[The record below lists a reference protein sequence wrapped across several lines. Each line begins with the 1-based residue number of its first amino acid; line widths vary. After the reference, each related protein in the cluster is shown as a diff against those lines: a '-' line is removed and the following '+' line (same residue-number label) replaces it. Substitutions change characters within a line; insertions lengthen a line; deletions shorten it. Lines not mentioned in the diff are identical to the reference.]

1 MITGKDFYAIMTA
14 MVPLYVAMLLA
25 YGSVR
30 WWKIFTPDQCAGINR
45 FVAIFAVPL
54 LSFHFISMGD
64 PYAMNF
70 KFIGADSLQKVIILL
85 VLGLWTKFTKYG
97 TFEWMITLF
106 SLSTLPNTLV
116 IGIPLLTAMYGERSA
131 ALMVQVVVMQCI
143 VWYTLLLF
151 MFEFRAAKTL
161 IMKRFPGAGAD
172 IGSIQVESDVV
183 SLDAQDFLETSAEV
197 GTDGKLHITVRR
209 SSASRRSMGVG
220 SLTGVEIYSVSSS
233 AIQSPRGSYVNQ
245 SDFNYVAGF
254 PGGRLSNFGPA
265 DDMYLIQSSRGPTP
279 TPRRSNFEDEP
290 SRRSLNMT
298 PYFSV
303 TKDQQAP
310 PMKLNNDSH
319 MFGRSS
325 SAPVT
330 AKGGRTRSKLHATT
344 EQPLRP
350 DLSMLGGK
358 YIAIFFLFYK
368 FLFTFVFYVVV
379 ELKEIE
385 IEISGDQERV
395 KPGVAEH
402 QPDTNQGPGNRMPS
416 AGVMAR
422 LILLMVWRKLIRNP
436 NTYASLIGLIWALV
450 SYRWHLKLPKIVDDS
465 ISLISKT
472 GLGMAMFS
480 LGLFMALQPKLIACG
495 RSKAMLSIVVKF
507 LIGPLVATL
516 SAFLVG
522 LRGTLFR
529 VAVVQATLS
538 AGIVPFVFAKEYDVH
553 ATILST
559 SVIFGMLITVPITIC
574 YYIILEL

>member
-1 MITGKDFYAIMTA
+1 MITGKDFYAIVTA
-14 MVPLYVAMLLA
+14 MVPLYIAMLLA

-70 KFIGADSLQKVIILL
+70 KFIGADSLQKVIILF

-161 IMKRFPGAGAD
+161 IMERFPGAGGD

-197 GTDGKLHITVRR
+197 GNDGKLHITVRR
-209 SSASRRSMGVG
+209 SSASRRSTGVG

-233 AIQSPRGSYVNQ
+233 AVQSPRGSYVNQ
-245 SDFNYVAGF
+245 SDFNSVVGF

-265 DDMYLIQSSRGPTP
+265 DDVYSIQLSRGHTP
-279 TPRRSNFEDEP
+279 TSRHSNFEDEP
-290 SRRSLNMT
+290 ARRSLNMT

-310 PMKLNNDSH
+310 PMRLNHDDH

-325 SAPVT
+325 SAPVI
-330 AKGGRTRSKLHATT
+330 AKGGRARSKLHATT
-344 EQPLRP
+344 EQPSR
-350 DLSMLGGK
+350 DLSKLG
-358 YIAIFFLFYK
+358 
-368 FLFTFVFYVVV
+368 

-385 IEISGDQERV
+385 IEISGDQERT
-395 KPGVAEH
+395 KLGVVEH
-402 QPDTNQGPGNRMPS
+402 QPDTNQGPGNKMPS

-436 NTYASLIGLIWALV
+436 NTYASLIGLVWALV
-450 SYRWHLKLPKIVDDS
+450 SYRWHLKMPKLVDDS

-495 RSKAMLSIVVKF
+495 KSKAMLSILVKF
-507 LIGPLVATL
+507 LIGPLVAAL

-522 LRGTLFR
+522 LRSTLFR